1 MAVKFLINPVAR
13 ARGGARLWNTIRDA
27 CSHLGYVENTEY
39 SLEWTRSGQAVEQA
53 CRAAVGWD
61 RVVAVGGD
69 GTVRAVA
76 EGLFKAGT
84 GAALGVIPQ
93 GTGNDFAR
101 VMGLYQLWTRRRV
114 LGVAEIVKHL
124 VRGPTIPVDVLSLN
138 DQLFCLCYCGVGWD
152 ALVCRAYSQLR
163 YSPTMQAALRSRLI
177 NEGVYAMLA
186 VRYWT
191 TRLPGLPL
199 RLDVPGTGWTVGDI
213 PPGACAVIVSNVP
226 SYAGGAPL
234 MLGSSMQDGQFE
246 VTPISR
252 PWLFAL
258 LVLSR
263 YWPGLRRFC
272 RLSSQRVRGLHMSLP
287 RNSAL
292 QADGD
297 DITDQLGPAQDLSIR
312 VAGQISAICSGSS
325 T

>member
-1 MAVKFLINPVAR
+1 
-13 ARGGARLWNTIRDA
+13 
-27 CSHLGYVENTEY
+27 
-39 SLEWTRSGQAVEQA
+39 
-53 CRAAVGWD
+53 
-61 RVVAVGGD
+61 
-69 GTVRAVA
+69 VA

-101 VMGLYQLWTRRRV
+101 VVGLHQLWAQRRGR
-114 LGVAEIVKHL
+114 GVAAIVEHL
-124 VRGPTIPVDVLSLN
+124 ASGPTIPVDVLSLN

-152 ALVCRAYSQLR
+152 ALVCRAYSRLR
-163 YSPTMQAALRSRLI
+163 QSPIMQTALRSRLI
-177 NEGVYAMLA
+177 NEGVYALLA

-191 TRLPGLPL
+191 TRLSGLAL
-199 RLDVPGTGWTVGDI
+199 QLDVPGSGWTVGDI
-213 PPGACAVIVSNVP
+213 PPGACALIVSNIP

-234 MLGSSMQDGQFE
+234 MVGSSMRDGRFE

-272 RLSSQRVRGLHMSLP
+272 RLSSQRVRSLHVSLP

-297 DITDQLGPAQDLSIR
+297 DITDQLRHAQELSIW
-312 VAGQISAICSGSS
+312 VAGQISAVYARAP